1 MTEPTIAAKKPAV
14 LTLEPGTYAWC
25 TCGLSENQPFCNG
38 SHQGTGFTPMTFE
51 LDEEQQVALCQ
62 CKYTDNPPDCDGSH
76 AKL

>member
-38 SHQGTGFTPMTFE
+38 SHQGTDFTPMTFE
-51 LDEEQQVALCQ
+51 LDEEKQVALCQ
-62 CKYTDNPPDCDGSH
+62 CKYTENPPYCDGSH